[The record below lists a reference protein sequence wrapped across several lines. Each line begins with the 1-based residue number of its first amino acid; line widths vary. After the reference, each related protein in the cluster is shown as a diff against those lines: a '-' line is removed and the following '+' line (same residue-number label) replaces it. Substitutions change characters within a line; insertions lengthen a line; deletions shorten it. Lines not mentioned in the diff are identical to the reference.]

1 MNGKMR
7 VLFLL
12 TFVIHGDAMP
22 LKKNHRLYHE
32 GMMETRRKCEDN
44 ENCPEKDSR
53 LAPSKHLSAIEI
65 QEELILISRQLERV
79 LNYNIPELD
88 NSELEFDQSPS
99 EIHFERAHGFDDGSD
114 DNDNE
119 DYEGFQDDF
128 ALPDYGDNQDGDY
141 DYDDVDEENCDDD
154 DDDDDN
160 YDGDSDDNYYYDD
173 DVKFLLLMIDESN
186 N

>member
-1 MNGKMR
+1 
-7 VLFLL
+7 
-12 TFVIHGDAMP
+12 MP

-32 GMMETRRKCEDN
+32 GMMETQRKCEDH

-53 LAPSKHLSAIEI
+53 VTPSKHLSAIEI

-99 EIHFERAHGFDDGSD
+99 EIHFSRAHGFDEGSD

-128 ALPDYGDNQDGDY
+128 TLPDYDDDQDGDY
-141 DYDDVDEENCDDD
+141 GDDDVDEENCDDD
-154 DDDDDN
+154 DDDNYDN
-160 YDGDSDDNYYYDD
+160 YDGDNEDNYNDD
-173 DVKFLLLMIDESN
+173 DDLQFLLLMIDESN

>member
-12 TFVIHGDAMP
+12 TFVIHGEAMP
-22 LKKNHRLYHE
+22 LKKNHRLYNE

-44 ENCPEKDSR
+44 ENCQKDSR
-53 LAPSKHLSAIEI
+53 LTPSKHLSAIEI

-79 LNYNIPELD
+79 FKYNIPELD
-88 NSELEFDQSPS
+88 NSELEFDQSPP

-119 DYEGFQDDF
+119 DYEGFPDDS
-128 ALPDYGDNQDGDY
+128 ALPDYGDDQDCDY
-141 DYDDVDEENCDDD
+141 DDDDVDEENCDDD
-154 DDDDDN
+154 DDDN
-160 YDGDSDDNYYYDD
+160 YDGDNDDNYNDD
-173 DVKFLLLMIDESN
+173 DDLQFLLLMINERN

>member
-1 MNGKMR
+1 
-7 VLFLL
+7 
-12 TFVIHGDAMP
+12 MP
-22 LKKNHRLYHE
+22 LKKNHRLYNE
-32 GMMETRRKCEDN
+32 GMMEPRSKCEDH

-53 LAPSKHLSAIEI
+53 LTPSKHLSAIEI

-99 EIHFERAHGFDDGSD
+99 EIHFSRAHGFDERSSY
-114 DNDNE
+114 NDNE

-128 ALPDYGDNQDGDY
+128 TLPDYGDDQDGDY
-141 DYDDVDEENCDDD
+141 DNDDVDEENCDDD
-154 DDDDDN
+154 DDDNYDNYGDNDDN
-160 YDGDSDDNYYYDD
+160 YNDD
-173 DVKFLLLMIDESN
+173 DDLQFLLLMIDESN